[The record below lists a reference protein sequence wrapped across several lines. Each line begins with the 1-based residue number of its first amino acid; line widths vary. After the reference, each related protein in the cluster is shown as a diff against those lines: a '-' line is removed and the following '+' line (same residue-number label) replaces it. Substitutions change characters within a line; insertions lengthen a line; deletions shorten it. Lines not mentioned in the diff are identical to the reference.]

1 MEKFLRAKIL
11 KLKIQFARTGADACC
26 RVLFKNSI
34 PKSKMDKNFMSKMPN
49 DEKVSG
55 NFDAFMHP
63 SLYSSFD
70 K

>member
-1 MEKFLRAKIL
+1 MEKILRAKNF
-11 KLKIQFARTGADACC
+11 KFKIHFARTGANACC
-26 RVLFKNSI
+26 RVLFKNSVS
-34 PKSKMDKNFMSKMPN
+34 KSKMDKNFMSKMSN

-55 NFDAFMHP
+55 NFDAFMHH